1 MKIVFLIALLTNM
14 VLFLWHYFG
23 HSQSKQAT
31 GVQMNPEPKQIYLVS
46 ELTATQLA
54 TLQKEVNLHSEREQV
69 ATALNAPGLSFVENN
84 LSQINSIP
92 LLNTL
97 NHHTQVSTQ
106 TTRTIRTIIA
116 PVTLAKAP
124 EKTAYELPKES
135 ATEPKLA
142 QAPDPTPITAPNAVP
157 AATSPI
163 FCYEVGPFI
172 SRRAFKKWQQSAHI
186 AIINSEMLTKMDR
199 ETGAFLVYLPAGE
212 TYEKSLQNKID
223 LNSKGFKD
231 VWMFD
236 EGEEKGNISLGIFQS
251 YQSAVQFQQSLIQK
265 GIQAAIKKRLRDK
278 PLPVL
283 YAKITLASQWTENV
297 SAIELVNV
305 RTIEQ
310 CQP

>member
-1 MKIVFLIALLTNM
+1 MRIVFLITVLANS

-23 HSQSKQAT
+23 HNEQQQVSEAQI
-31 GVQMNPEPKQIYLVS
+31 NPEPKQIYLVS
-46 ELTATQLA
+46 ELTVAELA
-54 TLQKEVNLHSEREQV
+54 KLQKGVNLHSEQERI

-84 LSQINSIP
+84 LSQINAIP
-92 LLNTL
+92 LLNAL
-97 NHHTQVSTQ
+97 NNRTQVATQ
-106 TTRTIRTIIA
+106 ATRAIIA

-124 EKTAYELPKES
+124 EKSAYELPKE
-135 ATEPKLA
+135 AHITESNST
-142 QAPDPTPITAPNAVP
+142 QAPDVTPKTELTAVP
-157 AATSPI
+157 ATTSPV

-172 SRRAFKKWQQSAHI
+172 SRRAFKKWQQNAHI
-186 AIINSEMLTKMDR
+186 AIINSEMITKMDR
-199 ETGAFLVYLPAGE
+199 ETGAFLVYFPAGE
-212 TYEKSLQNKID
+212 TYEKSMQNKID
-223 LNSKGFKD
+223 LNNQGYKD

-236 EGEEKGNISLGIFQS
+236 EGEEKGNISLGIFQN
-251 YQSAVQFQQSLIQK
+251 YQSAVLFQQSLVQK